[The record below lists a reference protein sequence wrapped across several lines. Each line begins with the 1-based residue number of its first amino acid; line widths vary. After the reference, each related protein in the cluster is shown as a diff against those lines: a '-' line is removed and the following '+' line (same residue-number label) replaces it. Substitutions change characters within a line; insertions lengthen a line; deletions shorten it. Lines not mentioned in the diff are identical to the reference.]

1 MGRKAWGREHAA
13 EGMEQRAWGKE
24 KRGSSKLKD
33 KS

>member
-1 MGRKAWGREHAA
+1 MGRRAGGREHAV
-13 EGMEQRAWGKE
+13 EGMEQRAWRKE